1 MKYIPGADYFV
12 YYDFFPYSIRGLVT
26 TNEDGTYSIFL
37 NKRYPLSVLKKTF
50 LHEVRHIENEDFYN
64 GLPIETVENL

>member
-1 MKYIPGADYFV
+1 MRYIPGTDYFV

-64 GLPIETVENL
+64 GLPIDQVENL